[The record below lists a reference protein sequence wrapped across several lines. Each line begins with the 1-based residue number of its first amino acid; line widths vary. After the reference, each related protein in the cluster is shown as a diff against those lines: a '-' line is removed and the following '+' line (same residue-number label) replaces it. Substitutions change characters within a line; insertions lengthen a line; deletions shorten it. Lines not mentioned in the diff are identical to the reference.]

1 MSPAKAGRKT
11 GETAGKAGPGPVVVP
26 PERLPRLL
34 VLLGRFSPA
43 TYAASGFR
51 QALLGPVTP
60 RIWLDLT
67 VLALV
72 SVAITW
78 LVVRKMDWRQS
89 E

>member
-1 MSPAKAGRKT
+1 
-11 GETAGKAGPGPVVVP
+11 
-26 PERLPRLL
+26 
-34 VLLGRFSPA
+34 
-43 TYAASGFR
+43 
-51 QALLGPVTP
+51 VTP

-72 SVAITW
+72 SVIITW